1 MPQGL
6 MPSLFSLHDAKAL
19 CVILLPPSP
28 CGSTLI
34 SESVVKRSWSQSDI
48 RLQTSSCISSVFVV
62 THHVCA
68 VHFIGSLGSPF
79 CPLLIFH
86 TGLLEPARC
95 WDVYIMSPSLCPA
108 KLTTMNFTEV
118 YDWSRTASPGTESS
132 SGRILAVR
140 QTSRY
145 TEPVHEWIGN
155 IPVPKDKSIMWQWEC
170 SGKHLVLGRLE
181 DWARAIINATSSE
194 RTLGMSRML
203 IISSLCLSKFPGLG
217 SSVAIAKESPG
228 DRALAAAP
236 L

>member
-1 MPQGL
+1 MPRRSVSSYCPLHPVSQLWFQSLLWKGVD
-6 MPSLFSLHDAKAL
+6 PSLTYDF
-19 CVILLPPSP
+19 
-28 CGSTLI
+28 
-34 SESVVKRSWSQSDI
+34 
-48 RLQTSSCISSVFVV
+48 RLGSCISCVFAV
-62 THHVCA
+62 TPHVCA

-86 TGLLEPARC
+86 TGLLEPSQC
-95 WDVYIMSPSLCPA
+95 WYVYIMSPSLCPA
-108 KLTTMNFTEV
+108 KLTSMNFTVV

-132 SGRILAVR
+132 SGCILAVR

-145 TEPVHEWIGN
+145 TDPVHEWIGN
-155 IPVPKDKSIMWQWEC
+155 IQFQRINLSCGGESVQANIWFC
-170 SGKHLVLGRLE
+170 GCLE
-181 DWARAIINATSSE
+181 DWACAIINATSSE

-228 DRALAAAP
+228 DRAFAAAP